1 MPKAI
6 VQYKNPHHR
15 LAFMSL
21 QFIDVTLFE
30 KKYTLS
36 GHGLEKSFSP
46 SFPSLLPASQVSA
59 RHAAV
64 TNAAMAAAAR
74 AVAAFD
80 VTSIM

>member
-1 MPKAI
+1 
-6 VQYKNPHHR
+6 
-15 LAFMSL
+15 MSL

-30 KKYTLS
+30 KKNTLS

-64 TNAAMAAAAR
+64 TVTNAAMAAAAR

>member
-30 KKYTLS
+30 KKYTIRSWFGKEFFPILS
-36 GHGLEKSFSP
+36 FLASGLS
-46 SFPSLLPASQVSA
+46 SLCQARRRHQHRDGGGASGGGL
-59 RHAAV
+59 
-64 TNAAMAAAAR
+64 
-74 AVAAFD
+74 
-80 VTSIM
+80 